1 MLSPISLL
9 QFSGKHRVPVI
20 QQTAMAECGLACL
33 AMVSS
38 FHGHKTDLNSLRR
51 RFPVTLK
58 GVTLKALMETADRL
72 DFATRPLK
80 LDLEELKELRLPAIL
95 HWNLNHFVVLVSVGR
110 KTVTI
115 HDPAQGR
122 RVLSLEEVSKHFT
135 GIGLELT
142 PTPGFKPVDERRSMR
157 LTDFWTRI
165 TGLRST
171 LTQVLALSVALQ
183 IFSLGGPYFTQ
194 LVVDEAIVSRDVNLI
209 TVLALGFGLLMLIEV
224 ATSLLRSWVVLI
236 FSSLLNIQMA
246 SNLFRHLIRLPMS
259 YFENRHI
266 GDTVSRFQSLHKI
279 RAMLTTGFIEAFVD
293 GGMSIM
299 LVVLMFFYSPQ
310 LAFVVLGFTLA
321 YLLLRL
327 VLFQPFRDL
336 TEENIINAAKEQSNF
351 METVRGIQSVKLFGK
366 ELDRQSIWQSRY
378 ADLVNTDIRL
388 GKFNITFHTANN
400 LLFGLENIVVISI
413 AANTVLD
420 VSQGFTV
427 GMLYAF
433 VAYKRQFTG
442 KAQSLINM
450 VIEFKMLKLHL
461 ERIADIAKTPIE
473 ADLENY
479 DVDDGGKL
487 TGALSL
493 NKLSYSYTPQDAP
506 IFHDLELSVKAGE
519 SIALIG
525 PSGVGKTT
533 LLKVMLGLLEPQ
545 SGDVTMEIK
554 TDQENAPAGLR
565 QQEIRELGLSRY
577 RSQIA
582 AVMQEDQLMSG
593 TIADNICFFDTQPD
607 HTWIEACA
615 HLACLLPDI
624 QAMPMGFNSLV
635 GDMGTSLSGG
645 QKQRLMLARALYRRP
660 RILFLDEASSH
671 LDVRTEAQVNAH
683 LNQLGI
689 TRIVIAHRQA
699 TIDMVEKVY
708 LLQGGKL
715 LEQN

>member
-1 MLSPISLL
+1 MSSPISLL
-9 QFSGKHRVPVI
+9 QFSGKHKVPVI

-33 AMVSS
+33 AMVGS
-38 FHGHKTDLNSLRR
+38 FHGYKTDLNSLRR
-51 RFPVTLK
+51 RFPVTLR
-58 GVTLKALMETADRL
+58 GVTLKGLMATADRL
-72 DFATRPLK
+72 NFASRPLK
-80 LDLEELKELRLPAIL
+80 LDIEEMKELQLPAIL
-95 HWNLNHFVVLVSVGR
+95 HWNLNHFVVLVAMGR
-110 KTVTI
+110 GTITI

-122 RVLSLEEVSKHFT
+122 RVLSIEEVSKHFT
-135 GIGLELT
+135 GIALELT
-142 PTPGFKPVDERRSMR
+142 PAPGFKEVDDRKSMR

-165 TGLRST
+165 SGFRST
-171 LTQVLALSVALQ
+171 LAQVLALSVALQ
-183 IFSLGGPYFTQ
+183 FFSLGGPYFTQ

-224 ATSLLRSWVVLI
+224 STSLLRSWVVLI

-246 SNLFRHLIRLPMS
+246 NNLFRHLIRLPMS

-279 RAMLTTGFIEAFVD
+279 RAMFTTGFIEAFVD

-299 LVVLMFFYSPQ
+299 LVVLMFLYSPQ

-321 YLLLRL
+321 FLILRL

-366 ELDRQSIWQSRY
+366 ELDRQSLWQSRY

-388 GKFNITFHTANN
+388 GKFNITFQTANS

-420 VSQGFTV
+420 ASASFSV

-442 KAQSLINM
+442 KAQSLISK

-473 ADLENY
+473 TDLENNNL
-479 DVDDGGKL
+479 DEGGKL

-493 NKLSYSYTPQDAP
+493 EKLSYRYTPQDAP
-506 IFHDLELSVKAGE
+506 IFHDLDLSVKAGE
-519 SIALIG
+519 SLALVG

-533 LLKVMLGLLEPQ
+533 LLKVMLGLLKPE
-545 SGDVTMEIK
+545 SGSVLMETNTDVA
-554 TDQENAPAGLR
+554 NPPAESKL
-565 QQEIRELGLSRY
+565 QEIRELGLSKY

-593 TIADNICFFDTQPD
+593 TIADNICFFDTHPD
-607 HTWIEACA
+607 HAWIEACA

-671 LDVRTEAQVNAH
+671 LDVKTEAQVNANLGH
-683 LNQLGI
+683 LGI
-689 TRIVIAHRQA
+689 TRVVIAHRQA
-699 TIDMVEKVY
+699 TIDMAERV
-708 LLQGGKL
+708 LSLQNGKL
-715 LEQN
+715 VAL

>member
-1 MLSPISLL
+1 MSSPISLL
-9 QFSGKHRVPVI
+9 QFSGKHKVPVI

-38 FHGHKTDLNSLRR
+38 FHGYKTDLNSLRR
-51 RFPVTLK
+51 RFPVTLR
-58 GVTLKALMETADRL
+58 GVTLKGLMATADRL
-72 DFATRPLK
+72 SFASRPLK
-80 LDLEELKELRLPAIL
+80 LDIEEMKELQLPAIL
-95 HWNLNHFVVLVSVGR
+95 HWNLNHFVVLVAVGR
-110 KTVTI
+110 GTITI

-122 RVLSLEEVSKHFT
+122 RVLSIEEVSKHFT
-135 GIGLELT
+135 GIALELT
-142 PTPGFKPVDERRSMR
+142 PAPGFKEVDDRKSMR

-165 TGLRST
+165 SGFRST
-171 LTQVLALSVALQ
+171 LAQVLALSVALQ

-224 ATSLLRSWVVLI
+224 STSLLRSWVVLI

-246 SNLFRHLIRLPMS
+246 NNLFRHLIRLPMS
-259 YFENRHI
+259 CFENRHI

-279 RAMLTTGFIEAFVD
+279 RAMFTTGFIEAFVD

-299 LVVLMFFYSPQ
+299 LVVLMFLYSPQ

-321 YLLLRL
+321 FLILRL

-366 ELDRQSIWQSRY
+366 ELDRQSLWQSRY

-388 GKFNITFHTANN
+388 GKFNITFQTANS

-420 VSQGFTV
+420 ASASFSV

-442 KAQSLINM
+442 KAQSLINK

-473 ADLENY
+473 TDLENNNL
-479 DVDDGGKL
+479 DEGGKL

-493 NKLSYSYTPQDAP
+493 EKLSYRYTPQDAP
-506 IFHDLELSVKAGE
+506 IFHDLDLSVKAGE
-519 SIALIG
+519 SLALVG

-533 LLKVMLGLLEPQ
+533 LLKVMLGLLKPE
-545 SGDVTMEIK
+545 SGRVLME
-554 TDQENAPAGLR
+554 TNADIANTPAESKL
-565 QQEIRELGLSRY
+565 
-577 RSQIA
+577 QIA
-582 AVMQEDQLMSG
+582 DCCRDARRSANVWHYCRQYL
-593 TIADNICFFDTQPD
+593 FF
-607 HTWIEACA
+607 
-615 HLACLLPDI
+615 
-624 QAMPMGFNSLV
+624 
-635 GDMGTSLSGG
+635 
-645 QKQRLMLARALYRRP
+645 RY
-660 RILFLDEASSH
+660 AS
-671 LDVRTEAQVNAH
+671 
-683 LNQLGI
+683 
-689 TRIVIAHRQA
+689 
-699 TIDMVEKVY
+699 
-708 LLQGGKL
+708 
-715 LEQN
+715 